1 MQESQA
7 KLDPLKHILDEL
19 NANAGANNLGKMPRA
34 KDFEID
40 SLTPMTRS
48 YSLPK
53 DAEHKSF
60 RSRSVMSKILPKN
73 RASLFK
79 DSSLSSAQDYV
90 SGCSL
95 IAHTPL
101 KPKGSSQRTKGRAAD
116 QKSRIWNALKPSKGH
131 DSSLTVD
138 QSQFMRSSSFHGR
151 SSRDERAYHLT
162 SSRSFDTA
170 NRHSREQANIPK
182 PELRLDQ
189 SSFENGSDKDT
200 LDRQRSHS
208 DEMSARS
215 RSNSLVTRTQSKS
228 ASRLPQQTIEGDKTI
243 RRLPDI
249 IHESVT
255 WNDIT
260 EQPDQPLYFSP
271 ATEPMTPLGNR
282 QFKFGIDYTGHG
294 EEDNL
299 NNSADSMKL
308 KQAKILDIAR
318 LNGNVNAVNGQV
330 KETEQSAVPIS
341 YNTWSS
347 KSSGSTASLNRSDNY
362 NSSTQ
367 DLNSADSGLPQ
378 IHAHSLASV
387 ATSTATCSNTDL
399 NANCSHD
406 DSLNNGH
413 QYKPHSDSILSGYS
427 SVCSDH
433 ERGSVCSLE
442 TCSCTSSEDPE
453 SNDHHNHHYQD
464 HHRRRHAPNRNG
476 SFYDDRQNYEA
487 YNQ

>member
-1 MQESQA
+1 
-7 KLDPLKHILDEL
+7 
-19 NANAGANNLGKMPRA
+19 MPSA

-40 SLTPMTRS
+40 SLAPMTRS

-60 RSRSVMSKILPKN
+60 RNRSVMSKILPKN

-131 DSSLTVD
+131 DSNLTVD
-138 QSQFMRSSSFHGR
+138 QSQFIRSSSFHGR

-170 NRHSREQANIPK
+170 NRNGREQANIAK

-189 SSFENGSDKDT
+189 SAYENGSDKDS
-200 LDRQRSHS
+200 LDRLRSHS

-228 ASRLPQQTIEGDKTI
+228 GSRRPHQTIEGDKTI

-255 WNDIT
+255 WHDIT

-282 QFKFGIDYTGHG
+282 QFKFGIDYTGNG
-294 EEDNL
+294 EEDTL

-308 KQAKILDIAR
+308 KQAKILDITR
-318 LNGNVNAVNGQV
+318 LNGNANPLNDQV
-330 KETEQSAVPIS
+330 KKIEQSAVPIS

-399 NANCSHD
+399 NANCPHD
-406 DSLNNGH
+406 DSLDNGH

-433 ERGSVCSLE
+433 ERGSMCSLE

-453 SNDHHNHHYQD
+453 STDHHNQD
-464 HHRRRHAPNRNG
+464 RHRRRHVHHRNG
-476 SFYDDRQNYEA
+476 SFYDERQNYEA